1 MGVFG
6 GGVFGVL
13 VVTWVDT
20 FPGLGYGYGFCDTIV

>member
-20 FPGLGYGYGFCDTIV
+20 FPRAWTWLWLL